1 MWKEDPVKMPTVT
14 FLNRLKNPQSFLTAI
29 KQVYARKN
37 ALELNKLDIHTEI
50 LKKWYWEADLP
61 TCREGAYIFGMQV
74 EGARWDPAG
83 SLEESEPKKQ
93 FSIVPVVNCKAQE
106 NDKRK
111 SDDKN
116 VYQCPVYLTPTR
128 GKSYVFTA

>member
-37 ALELNKLDIHTEI
+37 ALELNKLDIQTEI
-50 LKKWYWEADLP
+50 LKKWYWESDLP

-74 EGARWDPAG
+74 EGARWDPSG

-93 FSIVPVVNCKAQE
+93 FSIVPVVNCKA
-106 NDKRK
+106 
-111 SDDKN
+111 
-116 VYQCPVYLTPTR
+116 
-128 GKSYVFTA
+128 